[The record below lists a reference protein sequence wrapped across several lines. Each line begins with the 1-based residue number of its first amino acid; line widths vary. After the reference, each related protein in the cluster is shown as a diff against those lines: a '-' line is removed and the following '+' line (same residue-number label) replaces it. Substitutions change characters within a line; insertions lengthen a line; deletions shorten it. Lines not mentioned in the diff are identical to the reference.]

1 MLGYKSINLKFKKII
16 MFKKL
21 LQITCLFYVLS
32 SYSQVVINETDADMP
47 GTDNKEFVELKSV
60 SPNFS
65 LDGYV
70 LVFFNGGTAGIS
82 NASYLAIDLDGY
94 TTDLN
99 GIFLIGN
106 NQVSPTPSHI
116 IPSNTIQNGPDV
128 IALYQGNET
137 DFPMFTV
144 GTSTNLIDA
153 MAYSSSASSS
163 PTALMSALGI
173 AYCGIDFTSGSTTIS
188 VQRNNDGTYS
198 SATPTPGQNNDGSGV
213 VLNHVNIT
221 ASANTINEGE
231 NIVFTFT
238 TETQVTGSNLI
249 INMVVNNGPF
259 NLLDINGTLTTF
271 IPVGQTSISN
281 TLLIVNDGINEG
293 DEELILNV
301 QQLQNGYVLNNNFLR
316 IRINESNFEVKPW
329 GTPAEPTFGIVTPTY
344 PTEYYNSLEG
354 LSGSALK
361 QELQNIIAN
370 PAVVRAHS
378 YADVWDILKTADQNP
393 KNSSQVWLIYNE
405 IPRSK
410 LDQQSESSIL
420 GKWNRE
426 HIYCQSRGNFGDLY
440 NTAADGI
447 NTFFISNANDIDA
460 GLTDAHHLRA
470 VDGQENS
477 SRNNRNYGVDYNGPT
492 GNPGSWKGDVAR
504 AVFYMAVR
512 YNGLNVVNGNPVDN
526 TIGQIG
532 DLTTLLNWNQMDTA
546 DDYEMNRNNYVY
558 TWQINRNP
566 FIDHPNL
573 VNYIFGAN
581 YGEPWFSNLSNATQ
595 DAVNVHVYPNPTKNS
610 ITVSGITSAATIELY
625 SAIGQKVFEQN
636 FSGETSLSFSLPSGI
651 YIARILA
658 EGNVFTKRI
667 IIE

>member
-410 LDQQSESSIL
+410 LDQQSERSIL

-532 DLTTLLNWNQMDTA
+532 DLTTFLNWNQMDTA

>member
-1 MLGYKSINLKFKKII
+1 